1 MKQALLKVKR
11 QLPGAI
17 AISYFFNARGED
29 PLEKTTLG
37 MYRSL
42 LHQLLKALPHLEL
55 YFLST
60 FQAKGNHG
68 EVDDWTI
75 EELQSFLLQAVELLK
90 ENHIII
96 FIDALDECKEDD
108 VRDMVGFLED
118 LGQEAITREIS
129 LNVCLSSRHYPYISI
144 RRGISLTVEDKLGH
158 DEDIIAYVDDK
169 LSSENGSPQ
178 MEELKSDICE
188 KSSGVFL
195 WVVLVVQ
202 ILRKTFDHGQV
213 HAMRKRLGE
222 IPPELGGLFADIL
235 TRDVEDKDR
244 SILIL
249 QWMLFAKRSLTPIEL
264 YFGVIS
270 GTVPVQLRELMMGQ
284 TSSQI
289 VERYI
294 LSCSKGLVEVSKSKD
309 HTVQF
314 IHETVRDFLLQEN
327 GLAKLEPDLAVA
339 MVGSSQDRLRECCF
353 QYFVMNEI
361 PHPGDESKVDTATN
375 VSTKFPFLEYA
386 TMHMFSHAESAESG
400 GVSQKKVLKAFYK
413 GNGRKLEKWIY
424 LYNLFQPF
432 KVRRYTPTANL
443 LYISADQN
451 LPSIA
456 RILVDEKIG
465 HRAEG
470 ERFGNAL
477 QAACAKGHIEI
488 AQILIDDE
496 ADVNARGGEH
506 YCALCAAILTKNEA
520 IVQLLLKTNINL
532 KSTGKSG
539 QTALSLAAEKGNLG
553 ILKLL
558 LVAEGVGLDSKDR
571 YSQTPLL
578 WAARNGHLE
587 VVKLLLATKGVKPD
601 SKDKDSHTPL
611 SWAARN
617 GHLEVVQL
625 LLATKGVEPDSKNEY
640 GWTPLMRA
648 AGDGHLEIV
657 KLLLATEGVEPDGKD
672 KNSETPLSW
681 AARNGHLKTVKL
693 LLATKGVELNSKDKD
708 GWTPL
713 AWATKLGNLE
723 VVKLLLATK
732 GVEPDSKDN
741 RDQTPLLFAARNG
754 NLEVVKLLLATKGV
768 EPNSK
773 DKDGWTPLAWAD
785 HYGRPEVVRL
795 LKVYLTT
802 S

>member
-1 MKQALLKVKR
+1 MWFFKRPEFRDWLNKGKTAEHHGFLWIKGKPGAGKSTIMKQALLRVKK
-11 QLPGAI
+11 QLSGAI
-17 AISYFFNARGED
+17 VISYFFNARGED

-42 LHQLLKALPHLEL
+42 LHQLLKELPYLEH

-60 FQAKGNHG
+60 FQAKENHG

-75 EELQSFLLQAVELLK
+75 EELQSFLVQAVELLK
-90 ENHIII
+90 EYHIII

-118 LGQEAITREIS
+118 LGQEAIAREIS

-144 RRGISLTVEDKLGH
+144 RRGISLTVEDQRGH

-213 HAMRKRLGE
+213 HAMRKRLRE

-235 TRDVEDKDR
+235 TRDVENKDR

-264 YFGVIS
+264 YFGVNS
-270 GTVPVQLRELMMGQ
+270 GTVPLQLRELMMGQ

-294 LSCSKGLVEVSKSKD
+294 LSCSKGLVEVSRSKD

-327 GLAKLEPDLAVA
+327 GLAKLDPDLAVT
-339 MVGSSQDRLRECCF
+339 MVGTSQDRLRKCCF
-353 QYFVMNEI
+353 QYFAMDEI
-361 PHPGDESKVDTATN
+361 PHPGNETEIDTVAN
-375 VSTKFPFLEYA
+375 VSTRFPFLEYA
-386 TMHMFSHAESAESG
+386 TMHMFSHADSAESS
-400 GVSQKKVLKAFYK
+400 GVSQKNVLKAFYK
-413 GNGRKLEKWIY
+413 NNEQNLEKWIY

-432 KVRRYTPTANL
+432 KIRRYTPSANL
-443 LYISADQN
+443 LYIAADQN
-451 LPSIA
+451 LPGIA
-456 RILVDEKIG
+456 RILVDDKMDHSAVE
-465 HRAEG
+465 

-488 AQILIDDE
+488 ARILIDDE

-506 YCALCAAILTKNEA
+506 YYALCAAIFSKNEA
-520 IVQLLLKTNINL
+520 MVQLLLKTNINL
-532 KSTGKSG
+532 ESTGKSDR
-539 QTALSLAAEKGNLG
+539 TALSLAAERGNLG
-553 ILKLL
+553 IFKLL
-558 LVAEGVGLDSKDR
+558 LAAEGVEPDFKDR
-571 YSQTPLL
+571 SRRTPLS
-578 WAARNGHLE
+578 WAAQNGHLE
-587 VVKLLLATKGVKPD
+587 VVKLLLATKGVEPD
-601 SKDKDSHTPL
+601 LEDNTDSTPL
-611 SWAARN
+611 SFAARC
-617 GHLEVVQL
+617 GH
-625 LLATKGVEPDSKNEY
+625 
-640 GWTPLMRA
+640 
-648 AGDGHLEIV
+648 
-657 KLLLATEGVEPDGKD
+657 
-672 KNSETPLSW
+672 
-681 AARNGHLKTVKL
+681 
-693 LLATKGVELNSKDKD
+693 
-708 GWTPL
+708 
-713 AWATKLGNLE
+713 LE

-732 GVEPDSKDN
+732 GVEPDSKDQEGWTPLSRAAYN
-741 RDQTPLLFAARNG
+741 GHLEVVKLLLATKGVELDSRNVCGWTPLSWAAYNGHLEVVKLLLATKGVELDPRTISGQTPLSLAAEG
-754 NLEVVKLLLATKGV
+754 GHLEVVKLLLATKGV
-768 EPNSK
+768 EP
-773 DKDGWTPLAWAD
+773 D
-785 HYGRPEVVRL
+785 
-795 LKVYLTT
+795 
-802 S
+802 